1 MNTTVRFE
9 NVKLVVPAS
18 HSHQSLKSF
27 LIKRGRETKHDKTIL
42 DVPHFEAKVGDK
54 MIDQQGAGCRGN
66 PAQSEDGKV
75 KAQLR
80 STHRLSSML
89 DRSAWQR

>member
-1 MNTTVRFE
+1 MYIYIYLYIYRH
-9 NVKLVVPAS
+9 
-18 HSHQSLKSF
+18 HSDDRSMPTDQQGL
-27 LIKRGRETKHDKTIL
+27 GQ
-42 DVPHFEAKVGDK
+42 PKVGNK
-54 MIDQQGAGCRGN
+54 MVDQQGAGCRGN

-89 DRSAWQR
+89 DRSAWQRWP